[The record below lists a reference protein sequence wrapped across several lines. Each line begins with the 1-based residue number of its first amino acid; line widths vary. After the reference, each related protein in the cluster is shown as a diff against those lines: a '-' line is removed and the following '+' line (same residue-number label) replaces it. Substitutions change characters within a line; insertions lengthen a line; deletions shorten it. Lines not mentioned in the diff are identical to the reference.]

1 MPEQITNFHTHTSFC
16 KHAGGLP
23 ADYAEAALKDGRCR
37 ALGFSDH
44 VCFPDDVECTYRMF
58 FNEMPEYC
66 SLVNEIKGKYPFDIF
81 LGFECEW
88 RNDYSSWYNDYL
100 RKEMGADYLVLAT
113 HWYEKNGEFLFFDQ
127 MVDRKDF
134 TDYSGQV
141 IEAIESGCFDFL
153 AHPDIMM
160 MSHDSWDT
168 NAKDCLIPVIEAAV
182 KAGLPLEINGNG
194 IARPMKET
202 SSGLRYM
209 YPVREF
215 WKEAKARKALVVC
228 NSDAHSPKVV
238 VSQAVMARQFAEEMG
253 IKVLDRL
260 SFMDR

>member
-1 MPEQITNFHTHTSFC
+1 MASNRLFRPSALESFIID
-16 KHAGGLP
+16 LT
-23 ADYAEAALKDGRCR
+23 AEAKLLPMESAVWSRPCMCTANIVNAVWMATSAGLGLKSSDAALPVNSVGR
-37 ALGFSDH
+37 SPS
-44 VCFPDDVECTYRMF
+44 V
-58 FNEMPEYC
+58 
-66 SLVNEIKGKYPFDIF
+66 
-81 LGFECEW
+81 
-88 RNDYSSWYNDYL
+88 
-100 RKEMGADYLVLAT
+100 
-113 HWYEKNGEFLFFDQ
+113 
-127 MVDRKDF
+127 
-134 TDYSGQV
+134 
-141 IEAIESGCFDFL
+141 
-153 AHPDIMM
+153 